1 LRANDNVIVALS
13 SQHFANAK
21 SFAMRGNFSSKAR
34 CRRAHHF
41 NLTAQRPCARVPE
54 YEACLSY
61 AQSTIIFRAMGFAR
75 QVFAAFALPQGMG
88 DGIRL

>member
-1 LRANDNVIVALS
+1 
-13 SQHFANAK
+13 
-21 SFAMRGNFSSKAR
+21 MRKVLQRGGNFSGKAR

-41 NLTAQRPCARVPE
+41 NLNNSTTLRPRTE

-75 QVFAAFALPQGMG
+75 
-88 DGIRL
+88 